1 MDTLLATH
9 LKTQFGKYK
18 LVSPLRKFF
27 RREKKKVISSK
38 YEFGNYHFQDLEK
51 IIEIPP
57 SSSNIQLN
65 FVSHSMTSSK

>member
-9 LKTQFGKYK
+9 LKTQFEKYR

-27 RREKKKVISSK
+27 RREKKIISSK
-38 YEFGNYHFQDLEK
+38 YEFGNYHFQYLEK

-57 SSSNIQLN
+57 SSSNI
-65 FVSHSMTSSK
+65 